1 MKSLVPAI
9 AASFLTI
16 VALAPS
22 SLAAN
27 DFASAA
33 GLPAT
38 QTSSAA
44 PYPSIERAA
53 PTHEMLAQ
61 MQSPDGAENQNDQ
74 GQATNPDDQ
83 SNNDQGNGDDAQQG
97 NGDDAQQDNGDNAQN
112 GDADGNGDAD
122 QNSNGDD
129 NGDNSGQDNGD
140 QQDPNAATPSLF
152 STTVH

>member
-1 MKSLVPAI
+1 MKSLAPAI

-16 VALAPS
+16 FALAPS

-27 DFASAA
+27 DYASATGIPGA
-33 GLPAT
+33 HI
-38 QTSSAA
+38 SSAA
-44 PYPSIERAA
+44 SHPSIVGGA

-74 GQATNPDDQ
+74 GEATNPDDQ
-83 SNNDQGNGDDAQQG
+83 SNDQGNNDQG

-122 QNSNGDD
+122 QNSNGED
-129 NGDNSGQDNGD
+129 NGDNGGQDNGE
-140 QQDPNAATPSLF
+140 QQDPNGATPSLF
-152 STTVH
+152 STAVH

>member
-1 MKSLVPAI
+1 MKSLVSAI

-16 VALAPS
+16 IALAPS
-22 SLAAN
+22 SFAAN
-27 DFASAA
+27 DCASTA

-83 SNNDQGNGDDAQQG
+83 SNNVQGNGDQG

-140 QQDPNAATPSLF
+140 QQEPGVANPSVF
-152 STTVH
+152 STTVR